1 VDGRDWGS
9 EPALDLCIIIPA
21 YNESHT
27 IAKTIGDYQET
38 FPDARIVVIDNNST
52 DDTGGIAQG
61 MLRHGKDLLLT
72 ERRQG
77 KGAAVKSGLGRV
89 SSDVYIM
96 VDGDGTYLARDAMR
110 LLQVLKDERC
120 DMVVGDRVSRG
131 TYASQNVRPGHDL
144 GNRYLTRFISFLA
157 GQKYVDVLSGLRIMS
172 RAFVNVLD
180 VRSAGFQLETEL
192 NVIAAYVRADVVE
205 VPIDYLQR
213 PEGSSSK
220 LNTIN
225 DGVKIVWFTLINWIS
240 FYPLQ
245 PLGLFAAIAFVISG
259 ILGINVF
266 LVFFEF
272 GTMPYASTA
281 IAAAAAGLVGLQSIF
296 AGLILRILMR
306 ERRRSEVARLLEM
319 RRQWNAKLDA

>member
-1 VDGRDWGS
+1 L
-9 EPALDLCIIIPA
+9 ALDLSIIIPA
-21 YNESHT
+21 FNESQT
-27 IAKTIGDYQET
+27 IAKTIADYQAT

-52 DDTGGIAQG
+52 DDTGRIAQG
-61 MLRHGKDLLLT
+61 MLRDGKDLLLT
-72 ERRQG
+72 ELRQG

-96 VDGDGTYLARDAMR
+96 VDGDGTYLARDAAR
-110 LLQVLKDERC
+110 LLEVLKDKRC

-131 TYASQNVRPGHDL
+131 TYASQNIRPGHDL
-144 GNRYLTRFISFLA
+144 GNRFLTRFISFLA
-157 GQKYVDVLSGLRIMS
+157 GQKYVDVLSGLRVMS

-192 NVIAAYVRADVVE
+192 NVVAAYVRAE
-205 VPIDYLQR
+205 VIEIPIDYLQR
-213 PEGSSSK
+213 PEGSKSK
-220 LNTIN
+220 LSTID
-225 DGVKIVWFTLINWIS
+225 DGLKILWFSLMNWIS

-245 PLGLFAAIAFVISG
+245 PFGIIAGVAFVLSM

-281 IAAAAAGLVGLQSIF
+281 VAAAAAGLVGLQSIF

-306 ERRRSEVARLLEM
+306 ERRRSEVARLLDM
-319 RRQWNAKLDA
+319 RRLWNAKLDE

>member
-1 VDGRDWGS
+1 M
-9 EPALDLCIIIPA
+9 AFDLCIIIPA
-21 YNESHT
+21 FNESHT
-27 IAKTIGDYQET
+27 IAETIADYQAT

-52 DDTGGIAQG
+52 DDTGRIAREV
-61 MLRHGKDLLLT
+61 LRHGKDLLLI
-72 ERRQG
+72 EARQG
-77 KGAAVKSGLGRV
+77 KGVAVKSGLGRV

-96 VDGDGTYLARDAMR
+96 VDGDGTYPARDAAR
-110 LLQVLKDERC
+110 LLEVLKDKRC

-131 TYASQNVRPGHDL
+131 TYASQNIRRGHDL
-144 GNRYLTRFISFLA
+144 GNRFLTRFISFLA
-157 GQKYVDVLSGLRIMS
+157 GQKYVDVLSGLRVMS

-192 NVIAAYVRADVVE
+192 NVVAAYVRAE
-205 VPIDYLQR
+205 VIEIPIDYLQR
-213 PEGSSSK
+213 PEGSKSK
-220 LNTIN
+220 LSTID
-225 DGVKIVWFTLINWIS
+225 DGLKILWFTLMNWIS

-245 PLGLFAAIAFVISG
+245 PFGIIAAVAFVISG

-281 IAAAAAGLVGLQSIF
+281 VAAAAAGLVGLQSIF

-306 ERRRSEVARLLEM
+306 ERRRSEVARLLDM
-319 RRQWNAKLDA
+319 RRLWNAKLDE

>member
-1 VDGRDWGS
+1 M
-9 EPALDLCIIIPA
+9 DLSIIIPA

-27 IAKTIGDYQET
+27 IAQTIGDYQTT
-38 FPDARIVVIDNNST
+38 FPDARIVVIDNNSS
-52 DDTGGIAQG
+52 DNTGGIAQG
-61 MLRHGKDLLLT
+61 VLRGGKDLLLT

-77 KGAAVKSGLGRV
+77 KGAAVKNGLSRV

-96 VDGDGTYLARDAMR
+96 VDGDGTYPASDAAR
-110 LLQVLKDERC
+110 LLKVLVDDRC

-131 TYASQNVRPGHDL
+131 TYASQNTRPGHNL
-144 GNRYLTRFISFLA
+144 GNQFLTSFISFLA

-172 RAFVNVLD
+172 RPFVNVLD
-180 VRSAGFQLETEL
+180 VRSSGFQLETEL
-192 NVIAAYVRADVVE
+192 NVIAAYVRAEVVE

-213 PEGSSSK
+213 PEGSKSK
-220 LNTIN
+220 LNTIG
-225 DGVKIVWFTLINWIS
+225 DGAKIIWFALMNWLS

-245 PLGLFAAIAFVISG
+245 PLGIFATFAFTVSV
-259 ILGINVF
+259 ILGIQVF
-266 LVFFEF
+266 VIFFEF
-272 GTMPYASTA
+272 GQMPYSSTA

-319 RRQWNAKLDA
+319 RRLWNAKLDE

>member
-1 VDGRDWGS
+1 L
-9 EPALDLCIIIPA
+9 ALDLSIIIPA
-21 YNESHT
+21 FNESHT
-27 IAKTIGDYQET
+27 IAKTIADYQAT

-52 DDTGGIAQG
+52 DDTGRIAQG
-61 MLRHGKDLLLT
+61 MLRDGKDLLLT
-72 ERRQG
+72 ELRQG

-96 VDGDGTYLARDAMR
+96 VDGDGTYLARDAAR
-110 LLQVLKDERC
+110 LLEVLKDKRC

-144 GNRYLTRFISFLA
+144 GNRFLTRFISFLA
-157 GQKYVDVLSGLRIMS
+157 GQKYVDVLSGLRVMS

-192 NVIAAYVRADVVE
+192 NVVAAYVRAE
-205 VPIDYLQR
+205 VIEIPIDYLQR
-213 PEGSSSK
+213 PEGSKSK
-220 LNTIN
+220 LSTID
-225 DGVKIVWFTLINWIS
+225 DGLKILWFSLMNWIS

-245 PLGLFAAIAFVISG
+245 PFGIIAGVAFVLSG

-281 IAAAAAGLVGLQSIF
+281 VAAAAAGLVGLQSIF

-306 ERRRSEVARLLEM
+306 ERRRSEVARLRDM
-319 RRQWNAKLDA
+319 RRLWNAKLDE